1 MGSEIPNH
9 LLLVMIRSLTLDGDP
24 ELKKDVLQHL
34 LRMFI
39 FVDLKKKFTT
49 FLNLDFFKYL

>member
-34 LRMFI
+34 LGMFI